1 MRNSNRQSNPA
12 PQNVSIDQPYNVPN
26 NAPAPVAPPEAED
39 LFAAANAGNVNQ
51 LRSLLSQA
59 KWEKW
64 DILHGE
70 SVNFQHNGLLVSGTV
85 ADIDENGRLGI
96 LDALDAGNSQLKWAL
111 LSESLSD
118 AEGKTELSKQHSQS
132 HQLALP
138 IEGL

>member
-1 MRNSNRQSNPA
+1 MDRPA
-12 PQNVSIDQPYNVPN
+12 YSRTSDGLTAVDM
-26 NAPAPVAPPEAED
+26 AK
-39 LFAAANAGNVNQ
+39 NVNDY
-51 LRSLLSQA
+51 RLLSILA